1 MKILLLGA
9 NGQVG
14 WELQRSLAPLGTLEI
29 CDRKRADMTRPDEV
43 AELVQRCRPD
53 VIVNAAA
60 YTAVDQAESDHE
72 TARQVNAF
80 AVGMLAEQARALG
93 ALLVHYSTDYVFDG
107 TEHGPQTEVVR
118 PRPLNIYGA
127 TKLEGEELIR
137 VSRCRHLIL
146 RTSWVYATRGHNFA
160 KTMLRLAS
168 ERDELRVVS
177 DQIGAP
183 TSAELIADVTA
194 LVIQQMQHNPDLALK
209 SGGTYHLVASGHT
222 SWFEFARFV
231 IGTATDLGM
240 QFKVT
245 DSRILP
251 IRAVEF
257 PTAALRPANSRLDT
271 RKLQHVFDLQLPR
284 WEYHASRMLQEIVP
298 VEIAAR
304 AAREDLEAAIRYAG
318 RSSQLAPSDTQTRVP
333 HES

>member
-1 MKILLLGA
+1 MKLLLLGA

-14 WELQRSLAPLGTLEI
+14 WELQRSLAALGTLDV
-29 CDRKRADMTRPDEV
+29 CDRKRADMTRPGEV
-43 AELVQRCRPD
+43 AALVQRCRPD

-60 YTAVDQAESDHE
+60 YTAVDKAESDQAI
-72 TARQVNAF
+72 ARQVNAV

-107 TEHGPQTEVVR
+107 TQLGPQAEDAS
-118 PRPLNIYGA
+118 PRPLNVYGL

-137 VSRCRHLIL
+137 ASRCRHLIF
-146 RTSWVYATRGHNFA
+146 RTSWVYATRGQNFA
-160 KTMLRLAS
+160 KTMVRLAS
-168 ERDELRVVS
+168 ERDELSVVS

-194 LVIQQMQHNPDLALK
+194 LVVQQMQHNPELALRA
-209 SGGTYHLVASGHT
+209 GGTYHLAASGHT

-231 IGTATDLGM
+231 IGTAAALGM
-240 QFKVT
+240 QFKVAEAQ
-245 DSRILP
+245 IQP
-251 IRAVEF
+251 IRASEF
-257 PTAALRPANSRLDT
+257 PAAALRPLNSLLDT
-271 RKLQHVFDLQLPR
+271 RKLQQIFDLQLPH

-298 VEIAAR
+298 LEIAAR
-304 AAREDLEAAIRYAG
+304 AACLDLGRAIQHTG
-318 RSSQLAPSDTQTRVP
+318 GSPQLAPSDIQSRVH

>member
-14 WELQRSLAPLGTLEI
+14 WELQRSLAPLGTLET
-29 CDRKRADMTRPDEV
+29 CDRKRADMVRTEEV
-43 AELVQRCRPD
+43 AELLQRCRPE

-60 YTAVDQAESDHE
+60 YTAVDKAESDQE
-72 TARQVNAF
+72 AARQVNAT

-107 TEHGPQTEVVR
+107 TALGPQAESVP
-118 PRPLNIYGA
+118 PRPLNVYGA

-137 VSRCRHLIL
+137 SSRCRHLIL

-160 KTMLRLAS
+160 KSMLRLAG
-168 ERDELRVVS
+168 ERDDLRVVS

-194 LVIQQMQHNPDLALK
+194 LVIQQMQHNRELALTG
-209 SGGTYHLVASGHT
+209 GGTYHLAAGGHT

-231 IGTATDLGM
+231 IGAAAGLGM

-251 IRAVEF
+251 IRAKEF
-257 PTAALRPANSRLDT
+257 PAAALRPMNSRLDT
-271 RKLQHVFDLQLPR
+271 RKLQHVFDLRLPQ

-304 AAREDLEAAIRYAG
+304 AVGFDLEAAIQHPG
-318 RSSQLAPSDTQTRVP
+318 RSSCPTPPDIQCRVS